1 MTEPRILISVPN
13 GAEEIETLTVADILV
28 RAGCAV
34 TLAGHDTQTPT
45 GSRGLPLRTDVLLK
59 DVADERWDL
68 LYLPGGLP
76 AAEAHSTSA
85 VIQNLLQTR
94 LEEQL
99 LTAIICASPQ
109 ALLPQHLARGR
120 TLTSFPAL
128 KDKMQEGGAHWQNQA
143 VVKDGALIT
152 SQGPGTSAA
161 LGLALAALV
170 TDASNAASVAS
181 AALFNNSWQKAQQI
195 L

>member
-1 MTEPRILISVPN
+1 M
-13 GAEEIETLTVADILV
+13 TVADLLV

-34 TLAGHDTQTPT
+34 TMAGHDSLTPT
-45 GSRGLPLRTDVLLK
+45 GSRGIPLRADVLIK

-76 AAEAHSTSA
+76 AAEAHSSSA
-85 VIQNLLQTR
+85 VIQNLLR
-94 LEEQL
+94 LRLDENL

-109 ALLPQHLARGR
+109 ALLPQQLARGR
-120 TLTSFPAL
+120 NLTSFPAL
-128 KDKMQEGGAHWQNQA
+128 KETMQEAGAQWYNQA
-143 VVKDGALIT
+143 VVKDQALVT
-152 SQGPGTSAA
+152 SQGPGTAAA